1 MDPATLS
8 LALAAGLL
16 AALNPCGFAMLP
28 AYLTLVVQGAAGPDG
43 AAPSRRVQATGRALL
58 MSAAMTLGFVAVF
71 GAFGAVA
78 VPLALSVE
86 RFLPWVTVVVGVLLV
101 GAGAWLLAGRE
112 LRVVAP
118 RAGSAPTGTAWSMV
132 GYGVAYA
139 LASLSC
145 TVAPFLAVTTAAVT
159 TGGPLGAVA
168 VLLVYAL
175 GMGAV
180 VTVLAVAVALARR
193 GLVDR
198 LRRATPFVSRA
209 SGALLAV
216 AGGYVA
222 YYGVY
227 ELRVLAGGG
236 LADPVVGG
244 ALAVQGALSRG
255 LAAVGP
261 WPLVAA
267 AALAVVVALAA
278 TLAARRRHPA
288 RGADPA
294 GVLPREMTER

>member
-1 MDPATLS
+1 MDPAVLS

-16 AALNPCGFAMLP
+16 AALNPCGFALLP
-28 AYLTLVVQGAAGPDG
+28 AYLTLVVQGGDDRGGRVAA
-43 AAPSRRVQATGRALL
+43 VGRALL

-71 GAFGAVA
+71 GSFGAVA

-86 RFLPWVTVVVGVLLV
+86 RFLPWLTVVVGALLV
-101 GAGAWLLAGRE
+101 AAGGWLLTGRE

-145 TVAPFLAVTTAAVT
+145 TVAPFLAVTTVALT
-159 TGGPLGAVA
+159 GGGPLAAGAA
-168 VLLVYAL
+168 FLVYAL
-175 GMGAV
+175 GTGAV
-180 VTVLAVAVALARR
+180 VTALAVAVALARR

-198 LRRATPFVSRA
+198 LRRATPYVARA

-216 AGGYVA
+216 AGLYVA

-227 ELRVLAGGG
+227 ELRVLSGGDV
-236 LADPVVGG
+236 ADPVVGA
-244 ALAVQGALSRG
+244 ALAVQGALSR
-255 LAAVGP
+255 AVVAVGP
-261 WPLVAA
+261 WPLLVLGGTAV
-267 AALAVVVALAA
+267 LAVVL
-278 TLAARRRHPA
+278 ARRRGRGSTGTAGPA
-288 RGADPA
+288 PA
-294 GVLPREMTER
+294 QAEHGEEVTGR

>member
-28 AYLTLVVQGAAGPDG
+28 AYLTLVVQGAAGADG
-43 AAPSRRVQATGRALL
+43 AAGARTSAVGRALL

-101 GAGAWLLAGRE
+101 AAGAWLLAGRE

-159 TGGPLGAVA
+159 TGGPLGAAA

-209 SGALLAV
+209 SGVLLAV
-216 AGGYVA
+216 AGAYVA

-236 LADPVVGG
+236 LADPVVDG
-244 ALAVQGALSRG
+244 ALALQGALSRTV
-255 LAAVGP
+255 AAVGP
-261 WPLVAA
+261 WPLVVAA
-267 AALAVVVALAA
+267 AGAALVALAA
-278 TLAARRRHPA
+278 ALVRRR
-288 RGADPA
+288 RPA
-294 GVLPREMTER
+294 GAGAPDDLRPRAQEMTER